1 MMCSPVALE
10 WNIVPCVT
18 VRPSHDT
25 REKDTAESEAIS
37 DANESQKALT
47 CSGLQV
53 ALRLSIQISA
63 KLEPP
68 SSSACMASYM
78 PPRLCA
84 YPPKVIPAKTPTN
97 TIKTTATSRSFVRQR
112 LRAKRLFS
120 RFDIPRPPITL
131 LHLNR
136 QSFHPR

>member
-1 MMCSPVALE
+1 MCSPVSLE
-10 WNIVPCVT
+10 WNIAPCET

-37 DANESQKALT
+37 DTKESQKALT

-53 ALRLSIQISA
+53 ALRLSIQRSA

-84 YPPKVIPAKTPTN
+84 YPPNVIPAKTPTN

-112 LRAKRLFS
+112 LRANRLFS
-120 RFDIPRPPITL
+120 RFDILRPPITL
-131 LHLNR
+131 LRLNC
-136 QSFHPR
+136 QFFHPR